1 MWENTRF
8 KSKTDLH
15 DEGQSNLGTST
26 SSTNRTTI
34 SNIEYRYIG
43 QYFRVSH
50 DALELYKANTS
61 TFDPCVLKGV
71 PDRTSNPDYSFCI
84 CTSSPYQTLGFY
96 EKRTIVCCSS
106 LRYSILEKWI
116 LNVFLWYLLSAQS
129 PRLEIKE
136 YIPEVEYW
144 ISYNIYIS
152 KAVRNA
158 E

>member
-1 MWENTRF
+1 MTVLSQSLYKIRGKLHNLNPKQIYPTRV
-8 KSKTDLH
+8 S
-15 DEGQSNLGTST
+15 QICVPLGTST
-26 SSTNRTTI
+26 SSSNRTD

-43 QYFRVSH
+43 QYSRVSH

-106 LRYSILEKWI
+106 LRYSILEK
-116 LNVFLWYLLSAQS
+116 
-129 PRLEIKE
+129 
-136 YIPEVEYW
+136 
-144 ISYNIYIS
+144 
-152 KAVRNA
+152 
-158 E
+158 